1 MKTEIDE
8 MISLYGQENA
18 PPPWQIFT
26 IANNVR
32 EGNMHFVQKV
42 FDGAFEVGSIQL
54 GWSQVTRALRRRDS
68 LMSCSPLDRH
78 RSQWTVG

>member
-42 FDGAFEVGSIQL
+42 FDGAFEV
-54 GWSQVTRALRRRDS
+54 RALVLR
-68 LMSCSPLDRH
+68 
-78 RSQWTVG
+78 